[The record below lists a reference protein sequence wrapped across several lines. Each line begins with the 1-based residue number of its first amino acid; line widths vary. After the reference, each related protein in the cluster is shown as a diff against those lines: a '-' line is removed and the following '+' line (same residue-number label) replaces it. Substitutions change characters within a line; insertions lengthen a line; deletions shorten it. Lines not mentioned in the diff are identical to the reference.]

1 MGLVING
8 MFKKY
13 SIKNRVWRAVF
24 DIVFGICITV
34 LMIAIMSLLFFKL
47 NIVTSHQVGE
57 ELHIKDKQSI
67 KQLDNYMKTLGLDY
81 VVFDSKTDKMME
93 GKYLP
98 KEFSLF
104 KEVAEEK
111 KNLTLNSVHYDLYTN
126 SDYDV
131 VIRYNEMPEFS
142 NHYFRNASYNML
154 TFYILGIGTSI
165 SILVALTRL
174 VREISLNFKEIKKL
188 VNKMGIELL
197 SQQETYSKIIEFDD
211 ILRTLH
217 IKGDNLKI
225 LIEREILEKQDLSFQ
240 IAALSHDI
248 KTPLTVLKG
257 NLELLE
263 LTTLNTNQQGYILS
277 MNNSISVFEGY
288 FNSLISYT
296 RMLSEDR
303 LVKLILVEELLSELH
318 FEVDDL
324 LNINNIE
331 FSICNRLMLTSFYGD
346 EEHLIRALSN
356 LLVNAT
362 RFMPVLDK
370 KIEVILSES
379 REQIHFEIWNNGEP
393 FSEATLKKGDKL
405 FYTEDRSRGNQHY
418 GIGLAFVKGVA
429 IKHGGNLQLINPARG
444 GASAILSIKKNFH

>member
-1 MGLVING
+1 

-13 SIKNRVWRAVF
+13 SIKNRVWRAVVE
-24 DIVFGICITV
+24 IVFGVCITV
-34 LMIAIMSLLFFKL
+34 LMIAIISLSFSKL
-47 NIVTSHQVGE
+47 NIVTSHNVGE
-57 ELHIKDKQSI
+57 EFYIKDKQSI
-67 KQLDNYMKTLGLDY
+67 KQLNNYMKTLGLDY
-81 VVFDSKTDKMME
+81 VVFDRKTDKAME
-93 GKYLP
+93 GKYLS

-104 KEVAEEK
+104 NEVAEEK
-111 KNLTLNSVHYDLYTN
+111 NNLTFNSVHYDLYTN
-126 SDYDV
+126 INYNI
-131 VIRYNEMPEFS
+131 VIRYNEIPEFS
-142 NHYFRNASYNML
+142 NHYLRNVSYNML

-165 SILVALTRL
+165 SIVVALTRF
-174 VREISLNFKEIKKL
+174 VKEISLNFKEIKKL
-188 VNKMGIELL
+188 ANKMGIEVL
-197 SQQETYSKIIEFDD
+197 SENENYSKIIEFDD

-217 IKGDNLKI
+217 IKGDNLKS

-263 LTTLNTNQQGYILS
+263 LTTLNKNQEGYIVS

-296 RMLSEDR
+296 RMFSEDR
-303 LVKLILVEELLSELH
+303 SVKLILVEELLSELH

-331 FSICNRLMLTSFYGD
+331 FSICNRLIITSFYGD
-346 EEHLIRALSN
+346 EENLIRALSN
-356 LLVNAT
+356 LLVNAI

-379 REQIHFEIWNNGEP
+379 GEQIHFEIWNNGER
-393 FSEATLKKGDKL
+393 FSDSTLKKGDKL
-405 FYTEDRSRGNQHY
+405 FYTEDYSRGNKHY

-429 IKHGGNLQLINPARG
+429 IKHGGNLQLNNPARG
-444 GASAILSIKKNFH
+444 GASAIISIKKKI